1 MAPRIFEDSTATGNN
16 SNSSTTDASP
26 SPTRGDESENMIYT
40 MLQLEDHGNEKSSS
54 TTLPES
60 VPVPPSS
67 SKLVLAPETTIQET
81 TVTNTR
87 PTRTSSMSSSSPIS
101 TNTISSTTTTTNTI
115 SQPRKSVKFESLH
128 IRTFHR
134 VLGDHPC
141 CSTGLPITF
150 SWNPVHESSVDIND
164 YERER
169 DPRRS
174 RQDMKLDDF
183 TRKEILLSL
192 HDDDDGDD
200 NSNEEDNETSSSE
213 DTNSSSSSSSHEE
226 DENDNC
232 DDHDDVDDLSYTK
245 NQKSR
250 RRRRSNNN
258 SFLTNDEVLSKID
271 LKRAERRLYRNRQRH
286 RRQKLIAQNFFTIE
300 CPIE

>member
-60 VPVPPSS
+60 VPVPPS

-213 DTNSSSSSSSHEE
+213 DSSSSSSSHEE